1 MRMYI
6 CAFPRMLFAA
16 LLLGLPLSA
25 QTARIHNSGAQ
36 ANLRIDAK
44 VVPAIAVHHRDKD
57 DRDNGKEKDG
67 DRKDNAVSYNL
78 NPRHEEFSV
87 IEVTRSMLVNSGNNT
102 MQEEQVR
109 IVTIVPR

>member
-36 ANLRIDAK
+36 ANLRINVR
-44 VVPAIAVHHRDKD
+44 VVPAIGVHHRDKD
-57 DRDNGKEKDG
+57 DRDDGKEKDG
-67 DRKDNAVSYNL
+67 DWKDNAVSYNL

-87 IEVTRSMLVNSGNNT
+87 IEETRPMLVDSRNKT
-102 MQEEQVR
+102 MGEEQVR